1 MKTSEDIERNHPGI
15 WNVTEAMEEWLGRTE
30 GNATYRIHSKEVME
44 LLSFIEDLKEA
55 VDDNAK
61 EARASSRGETIPIPP
76 MSQVAP
82 LSQQYVKDDGTLDID
97 RMLKP
102 HNWTGLHGI

>member
-1 MKTSEDIERNHPGI
+1 MKSSEEIERDHHGI
-15 WNVTEAMEEWLGRTE
+15 WSVTEAMEEWLGRTE
-30 GNATYRIHSKEVME
+30 GVAFYRVNSKEVAE

-61 EARASSRGETIPIPP
+61 EARTSNRGETIPIPQ